1 MKRVSIFMLPMLI
14 IFLACG
20 NRQKERHYNQ
30 EENRYADYDED
41 YRNNEPRDPMH
52 EYLNVNYD
60 NEYEL
65 KESSKRSKTKRF
77 FSNNL
82 RQKGLKIHELKDAR
96 TGLIV
101 RTTVYPA
108 DWQVISK
115 PYYTIDQKIPM
126 FLTQVQG
133 PNHLKSFNT
142 PINFH
147 IQYNNP
153 QIVQYLPQGKIRNM
167 VRAEANV
174 RQIFRKEIEQRMI
187 NSGFTFQRERKM
199 PRLETFFEQEKQ
211 KQGIGNGRLDLYVT
225 QWTNNKG
232 QSALASITKISV
244 PQPSPVPGA
253 GSTMWMYSIEYLFV
267 DDEALEKTIDQ
278 FVESAINTKENPEW
292 ERYMAQLTQ
301 QRQREA
307 TERLRIANMQ
317 HQQNMA
323 SRQAAFDAHQKRMRE
338 LSAAQDAS
346 HAAFMNR
353 NFGSGSNIGQKQFLN
368 MINEEETVY
377 NPLTGKNYQ
386 VDAGSTEYWMDSN
399 GNYIQNNDLF
409 YTPNGDI
416 NLNNRDWAK
425 VGSAY

>member
-1 MKRVSIFMLPMLI
+1 MKRASIFILPMLI

-20 NRQKERHYNQ
+20 NRQKEKHYNQ
-30 EENRYADYDED
+30 EENGYADYNED
-41 YRNNEPRDPMH
+41 YRDNEHEAPMY
-52 EYLNVNYD
+52 ETLDVNYD
-60 NEYEL
+60 DENEL
-65 KESSKRSKTKRF
+65 KESSKRGESKGF
-77 FSNNL
+77 FSEKL
-82 RQKGLKIHELKDAR
+82 GQKGLKVHELKDAR

-101 RTTVYPA
+101 RSSEYPA

-115 PYYTIDQKIPM
+115 PYYTIDQKIPR
-126 FLTQVQG
+126 FLMQVQG

-147 IQYNNP
+147 VQYNNP

-167 VRAEANV
+167 VRAEVSV
-174 RQIFRKEIEQRMI
+174 RQIFGEEVEQRMV
-187 NSGFTFQRERKM
+187 NSGFIFQHERKM
-199 PRLETFFEQEKQ
+199 PRLEAFFEQEKQ

-232 QSALASITKISV
+232 QSALASITKIIV
-244 PQPSPVPGA
+244 PQPSPVPDA
-253 GSTMWMYSIEYLFV
+253 GFTMWMYSIEYLFV

-292 ERYMAQLTQ
+292 KQYMVQLTQ

-307 TERLRIANMQ
+307 NERLRIANMQ

-323 SRQAAFDAHQKRMRE
+323 NRQAAFDAHQQRMKE

-353 NFGSGSNIGQKQFLN
+353 NFGSGSNTGQKQFLN
-368 MINEEETVY
+368 MINEQETVY

-386 VDAGSTEYWMDSN
+386 VDAGSTEYWTDSN

-409 YTPNGDI
+409 YSPNGDI
-416 NLNNRDWAK
+416 NLNNREWVK
-425 VGSAY
+425 VGNDY